1 MVRQDEG
8 YRLMHW
14 APTSV
19 RGRESFFWWLILSRV
34 TERRRNWR
42 PETAQSPRAA
52 LDDGAKACLISGR
65 MVLASI
71 HRLS

>member
-42 PETAQSPRAA
+42 PETAQSP
-52 LDDGAKACLISGR
+52 
-65 MVLASI
+65 
-71 HRLS
+71 